1 MKQGRLMTAIAIGA
15 CAAPA
20 AALGN
25 DADVRGAGS
34 CDGDSSA
41 KIKVK
46 PDDGRLQVEF
56 EVDQNK
62 NGREWRV
69 RFRDNGDV
77 VFRGSATTKAPSGSF
92 SIERRID
99 DMAGA
104 DKIVA
109 TGVDKASGERCRAK
123 VTI

>member
-1 MKQGRLMTAIAIGA
+1 MKQRKLMTAIAVGA
-15 CAAPA
+15 CAVPA
-20 AALGN
+20 AALAN
-25 DADVRGAGS
+25 DADVRNAGS
-34 CDGDSSA
+34 CDGASSA

-46 PDDGRLQVEF
+46 PDDGRIEVEF

-62 NGREWRV
+62 NGRAWGV
-69 RFRDNGDV
+69 KFRDNGEL
-77 VFRGSATTKAPSGSF
+77 VFRGNATTKAPSGSF
-92 SIERRID
+92 SIDRRID

-109 TGVDKASGERCRAK
+109 TGVDKSSGERCRAK